1 MRDPKGAARTARP
14 MPRGGSLLLRGILAE
29 MIAMATPTP
38 GSARGATCGTPGPTE
53 TLLDAAG
60 FDGFERH
67 TLDVMRLI
75 FADQSGTRPRHGA
88 GPADV
93 ADRLFGA
100 DHGPVLLVAITALV
114 QTMAIARSEPFRYSN
129 PYCAGCARVLTRHEA
144 LLLRVLHLVRRGRT
158 GAATIEALM
167 LCDSRPVAA
176 LLEAADD
183 LAALAICNERG
194 LAGARP
200 AG

>member
-29 MIAMATPTP
+29 ITTMATPHP
-38 GSARGATCGTPGPTE
+38 GPTRSTTCGTPGPTE
-53 TLLDAAG
+53 TLLDTAG
-60 FDGFERH
+60 FDRAETRV
-67 TLDVMRLI
+67 LDVMRLI
-75 FADQSGTRPRHGA
+75 FADQSGARPRHGA
-88 GPADV
+88 SAADV

-100 DHGPVLLVAITALV
+100 AHGPVLLVAITALV

-144 LLLRVLHLVRRGRT
+144 ALLRVLHLVRRGRT
-158 GAATIEALM
+158 GAATVEAVM

-176 LLEAADD
+176 LLEAAGD
-183 LAALAICNERG
+183 LAAMIPGDGQG
-194 LAGARP
+194 LAAIAP